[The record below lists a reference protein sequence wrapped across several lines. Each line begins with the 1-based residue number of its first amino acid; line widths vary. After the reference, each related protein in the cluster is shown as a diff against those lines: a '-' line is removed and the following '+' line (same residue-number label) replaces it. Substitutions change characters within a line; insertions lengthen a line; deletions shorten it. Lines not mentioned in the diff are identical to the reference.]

1 MKCNHCGSEYEDHK
15 PYCPQCG
22 YSNSK
27 TETYEY
33 AQENVEATSNE
44 DKGGFGWGLLG
55 CCVPV
60 AGLVLYLVWK
70 ESKPNTAKA
79 IGIGAL
85 VSVILSMALYMGS
98 CTLGVFGAL
107 L

>member
-33 AQENVEATSNE
+33 AQGNVEATSNE

-70 ESKPNTAKA
+70 DSKPNTAKSA
-79 IGIGAL
+79 GVGAL

-98 CTLGVFGAL
+98 CTLGVFSAL